1 MFCLHEQDLLS
12 ELSTYTLRKA
22 ELELVHM
29 VMSAS
34 KIKER
39 KLKKKDKTYWAG
51 VGDNYIELIYALR
64 RCMKSRGCILY
75 KKSVYMELLGERN
88 A

>member
-29 VMSAS
+29 VISAS

-39 KLKKKDKTYWAG
+39 KLKKKDKAFWAG
-51 VGDNYIELIYALR
+51 VSDNYIELIYALR

-88 A
+88 D